1 MKCLRIFSACL
12 LMCLSVHLQ
21 AQYRV
26 SEISDELKENANAVV
41 RIDDAT
47 FEIQSISKGV
57 FRQRAVITILNAK
70 AKDQAEVVVG
80 YSKLSSVKFIKGY
93 AYDENGKQIYK
104 FKKSDLIDQSSMNGF
119 SVYEDGRIKV
129 LDLKQKAYPYT
140 IEYEYERTT
149 DYLYTIP
156 NWYAVGSQNVSVE
169 SSTYRVTGPGY
180 LKPKYKNFN
189 LEDENFKDSSTG
201 GNVNLFWSYK
211 NLQAIDA
218 EPYGPG
224 WTELAPMTYVV
235 PTKFEYAGYKGDMS
249 TWDGMAIWQKQ
260 LNEGRDELPAST
272 LAEVRKLVAGLE
284 TDREKIKAVY
294 EYLQGKT
301 RYVSIQLGIGGMQP
315 FPAIEVDELGYGDC
329 KALSNYTLSML
340 KAIGIES
347 YYTLIYGGKRPPQR
361 KLDPDFTMDVFN
373 HIVLC
378 VPNKGDTVWLECTSQ
393 TNPFGYMGEF
403 TGDRDV
409 LLITDEGGKI
419 VHTPVYNE
427 DVNIEDR
434 ELIVDLSPE
443 GNATASVKTTYK
455 ALKYGYRG
463 LNFVVDKGAKDQREW
478 VMENTSFPNF
488 DLNSYTMT
496 KVNDPLPE
504 AIITAE
510 YDVSKYAKVSGKR
523 MFFAVNPLNR
533 VEYLPPKAP
542 DRQTDF
548 IQGEAFTELDSVVFR
563 FPEQFN
569 FEYLPEGVS
578 IESKFGTYTSEIKQE
593 QGRMYYKR
601 KFVLWKGRYSPDE
614 YQEYTDF
621 MKKVITADAL
631 KAVINKTT

>member
-1 MKCLRIFSACL
+1 M
-12 LMCLSVHLQ
+12 
-21 AQYRV
+21 
-26 SEISDELKENANAVV
+26 SEIPAELKENANAVV
-41 RIDDAT
+41 RIDEAT
-47 FEIQSISKGV
+47 FEIKSIREGV

-70 AKDQAEVVVG
+70 AKRLANIVQG
-80 YSKLSSVKFIKGY
+80 YDKQSSIKYTKGN
-93 AYDENGKQIYK
+93 AYDEYGKLIYK
-104 FKKSDLIDQSSMNGF
+104 FKKSDLIDQSSINGF

-129 LDLKQKAYPYT
+129 LDLAQNKYPYT
-140 IEYEYERTT
+140 IEYEYEQTF
-149 DYLYTIP
+149 DYLYSIP

-169 SSTYRVTGPGY
+169 SSTYRITGPAD
-180 LKPKYKNFN
+180 LKPRYKNFN
-189 LEDENFKDSSTG
+189 LEEENFEDRSNDQTD
-201 GNVNLFWSYK
+201 LYWSYK
-211 NLQAIDA
+211 NLKAIER

-224 WTELAPMTYVV
+224 WTELAPLAYVA
-235 PTKFEYAGYKGDMS
+235 PSKFEYGGYQGDMS
-249 TWDGMAIWQKQ
+249 TWDGLANWQLS
-260 LNEGRDELPAST
+260 LNQGRGDLPQAT
-272 LAEVRKLVAGLE
+272 INEVRALVAE
-284 TDREKIKAVY
+284 MDTDREKIKAVY
-294 EYLQGKT
+294 EHLQAKT
-301 RYVSIQLGIGGMQP
+301 RYVSIQLGVGGLQP
-315 FPAIEVDELGYGDC
+315 FPAIDVDELGYGDC
-329 KALSNYTLSML
+329 KALSNYTMSML
-340 KAIGIES
+340 KAVGIEAL
-347 YYTLIYGGKRPPQR
+347 YTKVYGGKRPPKR
-361 KLDPDFTMDVFN
+361 KLDPEFTIPSFN
-373 HIVLC
+373 HIILC

-393 TNPFGYMGEF
+393 TNPFGYMGDF

-427 DVNIEDR
+427 DVNIQDR
-434 ELIVDLSPE
+434 KLVVELSPE

-455 ALKYGYRG
+455 ALKYEHEY
-463 LNFVVDKGAKDQREW
+463 LNFVIDKGAKDQKEW
-478 VMENTSFPNF
+478 VVENTAFPNF
-488 DLNSYTMT
+488 DLNDYTMT

-533 VEYLPPKAP
+533 VEYLPPETP

-548 IQGEAFTELDSVVFR
+548 IQEEAFTELDSVVFR

-593 QGRMYYKR
+593 PGRMYYKR